1 MLTEPSLLNTKNC
14 SRADQYFILAD
25 FRSYAAAQK
34 KVEEAYKDEKG
45 WARMAMLNTACAG
58 KFTSDRTIE
67 EYVEDI
73 WHLDKVFVK

>member
-1 MLTEPSLLNTKNC
+1 MVETEQT
-14 SRADQYFILAD
+14 QYFILAD